1 MSWGGSTGIELFST
15 CAPSSG
21 EPRGTYLDRVVE
33 AARWSDDAGCRGM
46 LVYTDNG
53 LVDPW
58 LVAQVVLQNTREL
71 CPLVAVQPVY
81 MHPYSVA
88 KMVASLAYLHERRI
102 YLNMVAGG
110 FRGDLLALDDDTP
123 HDARYDR
130 LVEFTTIVKELVA
143 GVGPVTFEGDYYRVR
158 NLTLKPRVPEE
169 LRPGLMVSGSSE
181 AGLAAARAIDAIA
194 VKYPK
199 PPGEEV
205 DQTGE
210 TIRTGVRV
218 GVIARET
225 SSEAWKVGLERFP
238 EDRKGQITHALAMK
252 VTDSRWHQ
260 QLSHL
265 GEDQLSERNPY
276 WLGPFE
282 NYKTFCPYLV
292 GSYADVGAEL
302 GRYLSLG
309 FTTFIVDVPREPDDF
324 VHTAK
329 AFDAAPAAA
338 KATAL
343 RLDHEV
349 LRPAVRKPSA
359 AAQLD

>member
-1 MSWGGSTGIELFST
+1 MSWGGSNGIELFST

-21 EPRGTYLDRVVE
+21 VPRAEYLERVVD

-46 LVYTDNG
+46 LIYTDNG

-58 LVAQVVLQNTREL
+58 LVAQLVLQNTTAL

-88 KMVASLAYLHERRI
+88 KMVASLAHLHERKI
-102 YLNMVAGG
+102 WLNMVAGG
-110 FRGDLLALDDDTP
+110 FRGDLLALGDDTE

-130 LVEFTTIVKELVA
+130 VVEFTTIVKELLA
-143 GVGPVTFEGDYYRVR
+143 GSVVTFEGDYYRVR
-158 NLTLKPRVPEE
+158 NLSLKPRVPEE
-169 LRPGLMVSGSSE
+169 LLPGLMISGSSP
-181 AGLAAARAIDAIA
+181 AGLAAARAIQATA

-205 DQTGE
+205 DQRGE
-210 TIRTGVRV
+210 TVRTGIRV

-225 SSEAWKVGLERFP
+225 SSEAWRVGFERFP

-252 VTDSRWHQ
+252 VTDSQWHN
-260 QLSHL
+260 QLSQL
-265 GEDQLSERNPY
+265 GESQLSERNPY

-292 GSYADVGAEL
+292 GSYENVGAEL
-302 GRYLSLG
+302 GRYMSLG
-309 FTTFIVDVPREPDDF
+309 FTTFIVDVPTEPDDF
-324 VHTAK
+324 VHTAA
-329 AFDAAPAAA
+329 AFAAAP
-338 KATAL
+338 
-343 RLDHEV
+343 V
-349 LRPAVRKPSA
+349 PPQQVGP
-359 AAQLD
+359 AAQPSVSVGE